1 MRLLHLAST
10 LGPTGSAKHLALVA
24 PDLARDGFE
33 QLVVN
38 FGDAKPFGDRLSAD
52 GVRVE
57 SVKFRGLFDVSSA
70 VKLRR
75 LARAFVPDVLHVW
88 GNRAAALANLLRAH
102 FGKTHPIHV
111 ASDLRPVHGHAVE
124 RTRTAAKVVRDSAPL
139 LDPTPSPALPLTA
152 LGLPASA
159 RMIVNGGGFDTT
171 SDQRMA
177 VSAFDIIKYTIPDIH
192 LAVVGDGPD
201 FAKVHDLA
209 HAIGYE
215 DFRTHFLGVRADVP
229 AILATAAVVVITH
242 RQGGKTTALETVT
255 AGVPVVAWNTPD
267 LAALI
272 VDGETGLLVPPGDRA
287 ALASAMYRVLTTPE
301 LAAKLGQGTA
311 KPREQPAPASA
322 AAAWAKIYR
331 SFKT

>member
-24 PDLARDGFE
+24 PVLARDGFE
-33 QLVVN
+33 QIVVN
-38 FGDAKPFGDRLSAD
+38 FGGAKPFGDRLAVD

-57 SVKFRGLFDVSSA
+57 PVKFRGLFDVSSA

-75 LARAFVPDVLHVW
+75 LAREFAPDVLHVW
-88 GNRAAALANLLRAH
+88 GNRAAALANLLR
-102 FGKTHPIHV
+102 GPTHV
-111 ASDLRPVHGHAVE
+111 VSDLRPAHGLAEYVVG
-124 RTRTAAKVVRDSAPL
+124 RTRSAAKVVRDPTPL

-159 RMIVNGGGFDTT
+159 RMIVNVGGFDPA

-201 FAKVHDLA
+201 FAKVRHLA
-209 HAIGYE
+209 HTIGYE
-215 DFRTHFLGVRADVP
+215 NFRTHFLGVRADVP
-229 AILATAAVVVITH
+229 AILATASLVVLTH
-242 RQGGKTTALETVT
+242 RHGGKTTALEAVT

-267 LAALI
+267 LAAI
-272 VDGETGLLVPPGDRA
+272 IAEGETGLLVPPGDRA
-287 ALASAMYRVLTTPE
+287 ALASAMYRVLTTPQ
-301 LAAKLGQGTA
+301 LAAKLRRGVSRPT
-311 KPREQPAPASA
+311 EQLSPSTA
-322 AAAWAKIYR
+322 AAEWAKIYN